1 MEPRNDERPSA
12 LFSLFSFSEWK
23 NKATEPNMR
32 RVELALF
39 FGIGIILG
47 ITLKNIATETFTIG
61 YQDYTISRQ
70 ENSIGFDNAERRA
83 LSKKSQP
90 SDAETTN
97 SGKSCSQE

>member
-1 MEPRNDERPSA
+1 MEPRHDENPSA
-12 LFSLFSFSEWK
+12 LSSLFSFSDWK

-47 ITLKNIATETFTIG
+47 ITLKSIATETFTIG

-70 ENSIGFDNAERRA
+70 ANSINFDNAERRA
-83 LSKKSQP
+83 LLKKSP
-90 SDAETTN
+90 ASDAETTD
-97 SGKSCSQE
+97 SRKSCSQE

>member
-1 MEPRNDERPSA
+1 MEPRNDKTPSA
-12 LFSLFSFSEWK
+12 LSSLFSFSEWK
-23 NKATEPNMR
+23 NKATEPKMR

-70 ENSIGFDNAERRA
+70 TNSINFDNAESRA
-83 LSKKSQP
+83 LSKKSLA
-90 SDAETTN
+90 SDAETTD
-97 SGKSCSQE
+97 SRKSCSQE